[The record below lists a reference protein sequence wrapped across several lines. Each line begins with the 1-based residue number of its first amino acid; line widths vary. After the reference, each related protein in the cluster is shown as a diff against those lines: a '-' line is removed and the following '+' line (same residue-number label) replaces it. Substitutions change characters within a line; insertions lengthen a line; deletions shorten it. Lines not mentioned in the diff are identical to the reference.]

1 MIFIDQLNSKNE
13 RICEVSTSTSMS
25 TSRYTLDMIGSLV
38 RSLMSLVNTKKDNI
52 KFEKKTHTEEGKKGK
67 LQLKLNTP
75 SAPLD
80 SDLHI

>member
-52 KFEKKTHTEEGKKGK
+52 KLEKKTHTEEGKKGK

>member
-25 TSRYTLDMIGSLV
+25 TSKYTLDMIGSLV

-52 KFEKKTHTEEGKKGK
+52 KLEKKNTYRGGKERKIAAEIK
-67 LQLKLNTP
+67 YTFR
-75 SAPLD
+75 ATR
-80 SDLHI
+80 

>member
-1 MIFIDQLNSKNE
+1 M
-13 RICEVSTSTSMS
+13 STSTSMS
-25 TSRYTLDMIGSLV
+25 TSGYTLDMIGSLV

-52 KFEKKTHTEEGKKGK
+52 KFEKKKTHTEEGKKGK
-67 LQLKLNTP
+67 LQQKLNTP